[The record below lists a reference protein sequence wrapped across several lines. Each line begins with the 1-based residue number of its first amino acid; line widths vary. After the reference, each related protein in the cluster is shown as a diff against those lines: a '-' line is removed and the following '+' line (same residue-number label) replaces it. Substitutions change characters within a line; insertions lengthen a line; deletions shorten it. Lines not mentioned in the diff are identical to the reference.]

1 MAKQSKNLQRVSD
14 MLDGS
19 YKGKIQSGYIGEQ
32 EIENDEYTL
41 SFEDIN
47 KQAPVHALII
57 PKNKYKDFSSFSQN
71 ASDKEIANFC
81 RSIFSV
87 AKKKGILN
95 NGYRIIINCGPDS
108 NQEVPHLHA
117 HIVGGK
123 NLGPMLC

>member
-1 MAKQSKNLQRVSD
+1 MDNYD
-14 MLDGS
+14 ENNIFN
-19 YKGKIQSGYIGEQ
+19 KILNKEIKCE

-57 PKNKYKDFSSFSQN
+57 PKNKYKDFSSFSKN

-87 AKKKGILN
+87 AKKKGILT
-95 NGYRIIINCGPDS
+95 NGYRIIINCGSDS
-108 NQEVPHLHA
+108 NQEVQHLHA
-117 HIVGGK
+117 HVLGGI
-123 NLGPMLC
+123 NLGPMLS

>member
-1 MAKQSKNLQRVSD
+1 MDNYD
-14 MLDGS
+14 ENNIFN
-19 YKGKIQSGYIGEQ
+19 KILKKEIKCE

-57 PKNKYKDFSSFSQN
+57 PKNKYKDFSSFSKN

-117 HIVGGK
+117 HVLGGK
-123 NLGPMLC
+123 NLGPMLS